1 MAGGDSGER
10 TEAATPRKRNELRR
24 QGQVAKSQD
33 FSSMVVFMG
42 TILVLHAAGSAAGLR
57 LRDYLKTSLTE
68 AHQVPLTSHVL
79 YAKSWQSMALIGS
92 TIGPWVC
99 TAMALGVL
107 VNMLQTGFLVAPQAM
122 KPNFN
127 RLNPLTGFTRF
138 FSARGLVETVKAVA
152 KIAIISWIAWS
163 TISGGY
169 AQMLTTIRMDLPSIL
184 GTIGDMLFRLATRI
198 IGFLLV
204 LSAADYGYQKY
215 SFEKSIRMTK
225 QEVKME
231 SKQQEGDPL
240 IKSRIRAKQRQMAK
254 RRMLSD
260 VPLADVIITNPTHF
274 AVALK
279 YDSAA
284 MAAPQVVA
292 KGADLLA
299 KRIRDIATEYDVPI
313 VENPP
318 LARGLYKNVEIG
330 RQIPPDLF
338 APVAEV
344 LAYVFAINARR
355 RERARTGPA

>member
-1 MAGGDSGER
+1 MAAGDAGEK
-10 TEAATPRKRNELRR
+10 TEAATPRKRGELRR

-42 TILVLHAAGSAAGLR
+42 TILVLHALGSTSAAR
-57 LRDYLKTSLTE
+57 LRDYLKTSLSE
-68 AHQVPLTSHVL
+68 AHALPLTSHML
-79 YAKSWQSMALIGS
+79 YTKSWQSMGLVAA
-92 TIGPWVC
+92 TIGPWVL

-107 VNMLQTGFLVAPQAM
+107 VNMVQTGFLVAPQAL

-127 RLNPLTGFTRF
+127 RLNPLTGITRF
-138 FSARGLVETVKAVA
+138 FSARGLVETVKAVS
-152 KIAIISWIAWS
+152 KLAIISWIAWS

-169 AQMLTTIRMDLPSIL
+169 HDMLATIRMDLPAIV
-184 GTIGDMLFRLATRI
+184 GAVGDMLFRLSTRI

-204 LSAADYGYQKY
+204 LAAADFGYQRY

-240 IKSRIRAKQRQMAK
+240 IKSRIRARQRQMAK
-254 RRMLSD
+254 RRMMSE

-279 YDSAA
+279 YDPSH
-284 MAAPQVVA
+284 MGAPQLVA

-299 KRIRDIATEYDVPI
+299 QKIRELAVEHDVPI
-313 VENPP
+313 IENPP
-318 LARGLYKNVEIG
+318 LARNLYKNVDIG
-330 RQIPPDLF
+330 REIPPELF
-338 APVAEV
+338 PAVAEV
-344 LAYVFAINARR
+344 LAYVYAINAKRR
-355 RERARTGPA
+355 NRTGIR